1 MFSTGSALA
10 ATLDEMAGQMI
21 LVGFRGANVAAHD
34 VRNLRE
40 KIAAGEIGGIMYLKQ
55 NVTTLEN
62 VTAMNRGFIEAAPD
76 MPPFIAI
83 DQEGGSVERLTRAV
97 GFREIQSAAD
107 IARGHTPESAVQIY
121 DGMARSLAGLGFNLN
136 FGPVVDLNINKANP
150 VIARFG
156 RSYSD
161 DAKRVAQFATAFIL
175 AHHNA
180 KILTALK
187 HFPGHGSSDSDSHLG
202 FVDITKNWQAR
213 ELDPYRMLLA
223 TGNVDMVMVGHLF
236 HEKFVTNEN
245 AQPPSSLSPNWI
257 TGVLRK
263 QLNFD
268 GVVISDDM
276 EMSAVRAHFGFR
288 DAILRAVRAGTD
300 ILLFSNTADYDP
312 QLADKVHAIL
322 VEEAERDPAFRERIF
337 ESYQRIAALKSRLL
351 VPEQ

>member
-1 MFSTGSALA
+1 
-10 ATLDEMAGQMI
+10 MI

-34 VRNLRE
+34 VRTLRD
-40 KIAAGEIGGIMYLKQ
+40 KIAAGEVGGVMYLKQ
-55 NVTTLEN
+55 NVTSLEN
-62 VTAMNRGFIEAAPD
+62 VTAMNRGFLQAAGD

-83 DQEGGSVERLTRAV
+83 DQEGGSVERLTRDV

-107 IARGHTPESAVQIY
+107 IARGQSPQNAVQVY
-121 DGMARSLAGLGFNLN
+121 DNMARSLAGLGFNLN
-136 FGPVVDLNINKANP
+136 FGPVVDLNINRANP

-156 RSYSD
+156 RSYGD
-161 DAKRVAQFATAFIL
+161 DAKRVAQYATAFIL

-180 KILTALK
+180 GLLTALK

-202 FVDITKNWQAR
+202 FVDITTSWQAR
-213 ELDPYRMLLA
+213 ELDPYRTLLA

-236 HEKFVTNEN
+236 HEKFVTTED

-257 TGVLRK
+257 TGVLRR

-300 ILLFSNTADYDP
+300 ILLFSNTAEYDP
-312 QLADKVHAIL
+312 ELAAKVHTIL
-322 VEEAERDPAFRERIF
+322 VDEANRDPAFRERIV
-337 ESYQRIAALKSRLL
+337 ESYQRIAALKLRLP
-351 VPEQ
+351 VREQ